1 MSAPILF
8 LDDIHLTFGG
18 TPLLEG
24 ANLAVHPNDRIC
36 LVGRNGS
43 GKSTMMKIAA
53 GMIEQDRGERF
64 LQPGFTLHYL
74 PQDTDFGSFKT
85 VGEYVEAELGPQD
98 NPHDASLLL
107 DELEISP
114 ELEADEMSGGESRRA
129 ALVRALA
136 KKPDI
141 LFLDEPTNHL
151 DLPVI
156 EWLENRLQSLKSAIV
171 MISHDRRFLD
181 KLSKQ
186 TVWMDRGQSRTL
198 NKGFADFEDWRDN
211 LLEQEETDRHKLSR
225 KIVRE
230 EHWITHGVSGR
241 RKRNM
246 RRVRELAGLRQNKAT
261 ERKVQG
267 GVNITMAE
275 GENSGK
281 LVAKLFGISKAF
293 GERKIV
299 SDLSLIISR
308 GDRLGIVGPN
318 GSGKTT
324 LVKLVTGDLAAD
336 GGKIKLGANLET
348 LLIDQKREI
357 LDPDW
362 TLKDALTDGRGD
374 SVIIGEETKYVYSYM
389 KDFLFLPEQ
398 ARTPIRALSG
408 GERARLTLARGLRTP
423 SNFLILDEP
432 TNDLDLET
440 LDLLQEFLADYPGTV
455 LLVSHDRD
463 FLDRVCT
470 SVLVSRG
477 DGVWNEYAGGYSD
490 MLLQRG
496 HTPDLNEEQKNSRKR
511 KQTSG
516 AKKNGQ
522 NSAPSPAEKLSFKQ
536 QHALK
541 TLPGEIERLE
551 FEIGKLQIALAKPGL
566 YEKDPKKFNAWAD
579 EMSKRQ
585 ILLSEKE
592 EEWLELEMLS
602 EALES

>member
-8 LDDIHLTFGG
+8 LDDIYLTFGG

-24 ANLAVHPNDRIC
+24 ADLTVHAGDRIC

-43 GKSTMMKIAA
+43 GKSTLMKIAA
-53 GMIEQDRGERF
+53 GVIEPDKGERF
-64 LQPGFTLHYL
+64 LQPGTTVHYL
-74 PQDTDFGSFKT
+74 PQDPDFGSCKT
-85 VGEYVEAELGPQD
+85 VGDYIDAGLGPQD
-98 NPHDASLLL
+98 DHHTARLLL
-107 DELEISP
+107 EKLEISP
-114 ELEADEMSGGESRRA
+114 DLNRDKMSGGETRRA

-136 KKPDI
+136 KQPEI

-156 EWLENRLQSLKSAIV
+156 EWIEQHLRTLRSAIV
-171 MISHDRRFLD
+171 MISHDRRFLE
-181 KLSKQ
+181 KMSRQ
-186 TVWMDRGQSRTL
+186 TVWLDRGKSRIL
-198 NKGFADFEDWRDN
+198 NKGFSAFEDWRDEV
-211 LLEQEETDRHKLSR
+211 LTQEETDRHKLSR

-246 RRVRELAGLRQNKAT
+246 RRVRELAGLRRDKAD

-275 GENSGK
+275 SEASGK
-281 LVAKLFGISKAF
+281 LVAKLFGVSKAF
-293 GERKIV
+293 GERPIV
-299 SDLSLIISR
+299 DDLSLIVSR

-324 LVKLVTGDLAAD
+324 LVKLITGELEAD
-336 GGKIKLGANLET
+336 TGKVKLGANLDM
-348 LLIDQKREI
+348 LVVDQNREV

-374 SVIIGEETKYVYSYM
+374 TVVIGEETKYVYSYM
-389 KDFLFLPEQ
+389 KDFLFLAEQ
-398 ARTPIRALSG
+398 ARTPIHALSG

-423 SNFLILDEP
+423 SNFLVLDEP

-470 SVLVSRG
+470 SVLVSEG
-477 DGVWNEYAGGYSD
+477 NGKWNEYAGGYSD
-490 MLLQRG
+490 MVSQRG
-496 HTPDLNEEQKNSRKR
+496 SVPGLKSEAAKPKKQKAAAVPRSKPA
-511 KQTSG
+511 G
-516 AKKNGQ
+516 EAK
-522 NSAPSPAEKLSFKQ
+522 EKLTFKQ

-541 TLPGEIERLE
+541 TLPKEIERLE
-551 FEIGKLQIALAKPGL
+551 FEIGKLNEALAKPGL
-566 YEKDPKKFNAWAD
+566 YEENEKKFNAWA
-579 EMSKRQ
+579 EELSKRQ
-585 ILLSEKE
+585 ELLAEKE
-592 EEWLELEMLS
+592 EEWLELEILA
-602 EALES
+602 ENIE